1 MDGGAESGLRPRLG
15 LQQSV
20 GVISGDGKAGRGGGQ
35 GGEGVAGSL
44 WPLTCTGRA
53 DGRLQAWPS
62 SGEEPRMGRQ
72 LQAVFMDR
80 RDGATQGG
88 CVDGQRKEKLP
99 GTTPR
104 ALRSFESGEEEL
116 AEGLR

>member
-1 MDGGAESGLRPRLG
+1 M
-15 LQQSV
+15 
-20 GVISGDGKAGRGGGQ
+20 GKPA
-35 GGEGVAGSL
+35 GEGDRVERGWRVSF

-72 LQAVFMDR
+72 LQAVFMDG
-80 RDGATQGG
+80 RDGDTQGG

-104 ALRSFESGEEEL
+104 ALRSLESGEEEL
-116 AEGLR
+116 AEALR

>member
-1 MDGGAESGLRPRLG
+1 M
-15 LQQSV
+15 
-20 GVISGDGKAGRGGGQ
+20 GKPD
-35 GGEGVAGSL
+35 GEGDRVERGWRAL
-44 WPLTCTGRA
+44 FWPLTCTGRA
-53 DGRLQAWPS
+53 DRRLQAWPS